1 MMTKKT
7 MAATG
12 LFGAIAVAGAVGLL
26 MSGGSTTPRRLAKRT
41 GKMMNTVSHKVQSA
55 VHSMGKS

>member
-1 MMTKKT
+1 MTKKT

-26 MSGGSTTPRRLAKRT
+26 MSGGNTMPRRMAKRT
-41 GKMMNTVSHKVQSA
+41 GKVMSSVGHKMQNA
-55 VHSMGKS
+55 AHMIAKS

>member
-1 MMTKKT
+1 MTKKT

-26 MSGGSTTPRRLAKRT
+26 MSGGNNMPRRVAKRT
-41 GKMMNTVSHKVQSA
+41 GKVMNA
-55 VHSMGKS
+55 VGQKMQDVAHVIKKA

>member
-1 MMTKKT
+1 MTRKM

-26 MSGGSTTPRRLAKRT
+26 MSGGSTAPRRMVKRASRAMNSV
-41 GKMMNTVSHKVQSA
+41 GEKMQDVAHTMLKR
-55 VHSMGKS
+55 